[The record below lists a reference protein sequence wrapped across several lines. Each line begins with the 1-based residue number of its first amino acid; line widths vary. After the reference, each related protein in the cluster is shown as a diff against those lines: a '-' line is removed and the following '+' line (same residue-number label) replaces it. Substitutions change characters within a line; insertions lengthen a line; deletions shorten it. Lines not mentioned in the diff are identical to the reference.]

1 MSFDPNCKTVLLL
14 AEDDENDVL
23 LFTRAIKNTG
33 MACEVKSVSDGQQA
47 IDYLQ
52 GAPPFEDKQIFPF
65 PRFLILDLK
74 MPRRSG
80 FEVLEWLQEHPECKI
95 VPTIVFSSSKIA
107 DDVKRAYQLG
117 ANSYFTKPND
127 YEELKAVF
135 LIMLNY
141 WGRANLPMVPAT
153 PSCT

>member
-1 MSFDPNCKTVLLL
+1 MSFDPNIKTVVLL
-14 AEDDENDVL
+14 ADDDENDVL
-23 LFTRAIKNTG
+23 LFTRAIKSIG
-33 MACEVKSVSDGQQA
+33 LASDVKHVSDGQQV

-52 GAPPFEDKQIFPF
+52 KNPPFTDKLAFPF

-74 MPRRSG
+74 MPRKSG

-95 VPTIVFSSSKIA
+95 IPTIVFSSSKIG
-107 DDVKRAYQLG
+107 DDITRAYQLG

-135 LIMLNY
+135 QLMLNY
-141 WGRANLPMVPAT
+141 WGKANVP
-153 PSCT
+153 PIPVHQSCK

>member
-1 MSFDPNCKTVLLL
+1 MRLDPNSKTVVLL

-23 LFTRAIKNTG
+23 LFNRAIKSSSF
-33 MACEVKSVSDGQQA
+33 ACEVNSVSDGQEA

-52 GAPPFEDKQIFPF
+52 SNPPFQDKQAFPF

-95 VPTIVFSSSKIA
+95 IPTIVFSSSKMA
-107 DDVKRAYQLG
+107 DDIKRAYQLG

-127 YEELKAVF
+127 YEELKSF
-135 LIMLNY
+135 FQLMLNY
-141 WGRANLPMVPAT
+141 WARANLPPIPAT
-153 PSCT
+153 QSCT